1 MRSTQ
6 GVLAIAMSA
15 LLVLTACARGEKTP
29 QLMNIRSSSTGPDE
43 FTIVPPKPLAMPE
56 NLAELP
62 DPTPGGGNR
71 TDQNPFEDAI
81 AALGGKA
88 NVSGKIGAGDG
99 ALVNYAARAG
109 VADGIRDTLAAED
122 LAYRRS
128 NNGKLLERLF
138 DLNVYFKAY
147 RPYALDQQAELARW
161 RQVGVRTPAAPP
173 PPPAAK

>member
-29 QLMNIRSSSTGPDE
+29 QLMNIRSTTEGPDE
-43 FTIVPPKPLAMPE
+43 FTIVPPRPLAMPE
-56 NLAELP
+56 SLTELP
-62 DPTPGGGNR
+62 EPTPGGANR

-81 AALGGKA
+81 TALGGKP
-88 NVSGKIGAGDG
+88 NVSGKIGAGDA
-99 ALVNYAARAG
+99 ALVSYAARAG
-109 VADGIRDTLAAED
+109 VAEGIRDTLASED
-122 LAYRRS
+122 LDYRRN

-161 RQVGVRTPAAPP
+161 RNVGARTPAAPP